1 MHSVKLDRVT
11 FIRNNRK
18 ILNDITL
25 EFPIGKTSVII
36 GPSGCGK
43 STLLKIAAGLIPPTA
58 GKVFVDGENLLS
70 MNKKELLD
78 FRKKSGFVFQDAA
91 LWANKSVYDNIS
103 LPLQVHFPEMEREEM
118 DEKIRS
124 ILRAVGYTD
133 SILLRPAQLSNGE
146 RKMVSLARALVTE
159 PELIYMDTPLTLV
172 DPSVSAKM
180 ERLILDLHAS
190 GSTILANFSNTSLTK
205 RICDFA
211 VVMKDGMLL
220 SSGTIK
226 EIADNQDEEISDIVK
241 AVLYHQN
248 SNSV

>member
-1 MHSVKLDRVT
+1 
-11 FIRNNRK
+11 
-18 ILNDITL
+18 
-25 EFPIGKTSVII
+25 
-36 GPSGCGK
+36 
-43 STLLKIAAGLIPPTA
+43 
-58 GKVFVDGENLLS
+58 
-70 MNKKELLD
+70 
-78 FRKKSGFVFQDAA
+78 
-91 LWANKSVYDNIS
+91 
-103 LPLQVHFPEMEREEM
+103 M

>member
-70 MNKKELLD
+70 MNKKELLG

-124 ILRAVGYTD
+124 ILKAVGYTD

-226 EIADNQDEEISDIVK
+226 EIADNQDKEISGIVK